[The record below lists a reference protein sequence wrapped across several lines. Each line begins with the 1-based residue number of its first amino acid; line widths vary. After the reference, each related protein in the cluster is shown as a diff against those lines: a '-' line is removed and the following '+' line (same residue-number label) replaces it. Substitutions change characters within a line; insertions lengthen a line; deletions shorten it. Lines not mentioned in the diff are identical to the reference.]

1 MATNRTLEVDSHNRR
16 PPQILLKENSEYR
29 QIINHSQQH
38 HVITEGLL
46 PFHEHCRTGDNT
58 ANARSYLVQRQRAE
72 SSDSHNSS
80 HPEEKETRRA
90 RRASLHRHRDPST

>member
-38 HVITEGLL
+38 HVITEGLC
-46 PFHEHCRTGDNT
+46 PI
-58 ANARSYLVQRQRAE
+58 S
-72 SSDSHNSS
+72 
-80 HPEEKETRRA
+80 
-90 RRASLHRHRDPST
+90 